1 MFKIFKRFFFLS
13 ILNIQVL
20 NIVSSEPKEWT
31 IHFNK
36 FHHQNYFRKTYDP
49 IFPLKK
55 KKKKK
60 KFEKGRKVRVY
71 WRNKLRDLLKYQFQ
85 TIWYLNGCFFQF
97 FYLGSKPIAV

>member
-60 KFEKGRKVRVY
+60 VWKRKEGTG
-71 WRNKLRDLLKYQFQ
+71 LLKKQIKRPFK
-85 TIWYLNGCFFQF
+85 ISVSNHMI
-97 FYLGSKPIAV
+97 S